1 MTVPYKLQR
10 KKNPQKPDEPGEW
23 HATPKTGKPL
33 KEKVM
38 TRMATEDTT
47 IADFE
52 MLGSAKV
59 IARLIYNQ
67 TIQGNRVRIPGLGTF
82 RVSFGSEGVA
92 DITKFNTSMIRNVK
106 IVFTMDS
113 DLRAR
118 ILNDITFENAGVDD
132 NGVQYASLENY
143 KRVMGLTPD
152 SPSEPETPDE
162 GGSGSDGSFG

>member
-52 MLGSAKV
+52 LLGSAKV
-59 IARLIYNQ
+59 IARFLYNQ
-67 TIQGNRVRIPGLGTF
+67 TILGNRVRIPGLGTF

-92 DITKFNTSMIRNVK
+92 DITVVEPTSRTSGESMMISS
-106 IVFTMDS
+106 M
-113 DLRAR
+113 AP
-118 ILNDITFENAGVDD
+118 G
-132 NGVQYASLENY
+132 
-143 KRVMGLTPD
+143 
-152 SPSEPETPDE
+152 ETSTTNR
-162 GGSGSDGSFG
+162 SGIPKVAP